1 MGGQSAGGDSLQG
14 GRSPE
19 VGLIP
24 TMSIAPANQL
34 GKPSPSSR
42 RTRAAFPL
50 RQDRQ
55 VKPTFD
61 EEFRDF
67 AKIRFTT
74 VNADVFGA
82 GIMTFR
88 VGLGERLPMAGWRP
102 V

>member
-1 MGGQSAGGDSLQG
+1 MGHSAGRDSLQD

-24 TMSIAPANQL
+24 TMSIAPANHL
-34 GKPSPSSR
+34 GRPSPSSR

-55 VKPTFD
+55 VKPAFD

-67 AKIRFTT
+67 PNIGFTA

-82 GIMTFR
+82 GIMAVR
-88 VGLGERLPMAGWRP
+88 VGLGEWLPMAGWRP